1 MKPLDRELILQH
13 AAKRGRVLPPEAPDE
28 SPTVRAARAAIDE
41 RLGRRQEAERRWK
54 SVLELDHR
62 SPEQTWRAA
71 KFLLSRGSHEGA
83 EAALGELERAH
94 LAGPDQIADLRAE
107 RRRREVE
114 GFLANHLS
122 PGHM

>member
-1 MKPLDRELILQH
+1 MRKAFEI
-13 AAKRGRVLPPEAPDE
+13 
-28 SPTVRAARAAIDE
+28 
-41 RLGRRQEAERRWK
+41 
-54 SVLELDHR
+54 
-62 SPEQTWRAA
+62 
-71 KFLLSRGSHEGA
+71 
-83 EAALGELERAH
+83 ERAH